1 MRIAINRIITLVIF
15 SIVFVSCGDKW
26 KHTEAEMLLEKARK
40 CYAEKQYDKALSA
53 IDSLRREYSSE
64 IELRKTALE
73 LYKDIELEKAEKAIQ
88 KVDAELKKAEKAYT
102 LIMQDVDK
110 KRKDGSIGYDEL
122 LAKTKAKARLDSLRI
137 AFDTEC
143 AKIRYIKIKKDDEKQ
158 Q

>member
-1 MRIAINRIITLVIF
+1 M
-15 SIVFVSCGDKW
+15 
-26 KHTEAEMLLEKARK
+26 
-40 CYAEKQYDKALSA
+40 
-53 IDSLRREYSSE
+53 
-64 IELRKTALE
+64 RKTALE

-88 KVDAELKKAEKAYT
+88 KIDAELKEAEKAYT

-137 AFDTEC
+137 ASDTEC
-143 AKIRYIKIKKDDEKQ
+143 AKIRYIKIKKGDEKQ